1 MDHLG
6 EILDPEIVKAHMAI
20 RQAKKL
26 EQKASELAGVS
37 KAPADL
43 EGHFFPKV
51 DLMKRGVLGET

>member
-1 MDHLG
+1 
-6 EILDPEIVKAHMAI
+6 MAI

-37 KAPADL
+37 KALADL

-51 DLMKRGVLGET
+51 DLMKRGVPGET

>member
-1 MDHLG
+1 M
-6 EILDPEIVKAHMAI
+6 DPETVKAHMAI

-37 KAPADL
+37 KALADL